1 MQLYRNNTLS
11 PDNVDWPVYMRRA
24 LELARN
30 IISAAPN
37 PRVGCVI
44 VKDGKIA
51 GEGWHA
57 AAGQAH
63 AEVGALQAAGNLS
76 RGATAF
82 VTLEPCAHVG
92 RTGPC
97 ADALVLAG
105 VTRVVIAGIDPNP
118 AVAGKGVAKLEAA
131 GIEVVH
137 LVDFESE
144 AVALNRGYFQRRQH
158 GLPWV
163 TCKLAMSLDGRTAL
177 ANGDSK
183 WITGAA
189 SRADVQLLRA
199 RSSAVVTGIGTVL
212 ADDPALTVRA
222 TQLPLSNTE
231 LQLNSRALARQP
243 LRVILDS
250 SLRTPPAAQILH
262 QEGQVAIYTRTAS
275 GSQEPGKKAYS
286 ENVTV
291 KTLSSGDSKVP
302 LRSVLESLAT
312 EFECNEILVEAGAIL
327 STAFIQAGLVN
338 ELVVYIAP
346 KLLGKD
352 GRALVELSGL
362 NSLSAVIEFE
372 IVDVATIGATIGAM
386 IDSSDQRDIRITLQP
401 RTKSGT

>member
-1 MQLYRNNTLS
+1 MQVYRNNTLS
-11 PDNVDWPVYMRRA
+11 PDIVDWPVYMRRA
-24 LELARN
+24 LELARKV
-30 IISAAPN
+30 IAAAPN

-44 VKDGKIA
+44 VRDGKIA

-63 AEVGALQAAGNLS
+63 AEVCALQAAGNQA

-92 RTGPC
+92 QTGPC
-97 ADALVLAG
+97 AEALVVAG
-105 VTRVVIAGIDPNP
+105 VARVVIAGIDPNP

-137 LVDFESE
+137 MADFELE
-144 AVALNRGYFQRRQH
+144 AVALNRGYFRRRQQA
-158 GLPWV
+158 LPWV

-183 WITGAA
+183 WITGPAA
-189 SRADVQLLRA
+189 RADVQLLRA
-199 RSSAVVTGIGTVL
+199 RSGAIITGIGTVL

-222 TQLPLSNTE
+222 PQLPLSSAE
-231 LQLNSRALARQP
+231 LQANSLTLAKQP

-250 SLRTPPAAQILH
+250 SLRTPPTARILH
-262 QEGQVAIYTRTAS
+262 QEGQVAIYTRSIPEARAAVNPS
-275 GSQEPGKKAYS
+275 YS
-286 ENVTV
+286 RNVTV
-291 KTLSSGDSKVP
+291 KPLAGGDSKVP

-312 EFECNEILVEAGAIL
+312 EFECNEVLVEAGTIV

-352 GRALVELSGL
+352 GHALVEFSGL
-362 NSLSAVIEFE
+362 QSLSAVIEFE
-372 IVDVATIGATIGAM
+372 IVDVAMIG
-386 IDSSDQRDIRITLQP
+386 SSGQSDIRIVLQP
-401 RTKSGT
+401 RTNTGT